1 MNTFI
6 RVLCT
11 ADHKALEKPQE
22 LLDEVTQQL
31 VKPDHRIQQADLVAI
46 LEIFQYLLIR
56 VFYPVLGLDYTGKH
70 MK

>member
-1 MNTFI
+1 M
-6 RVLCT
+6 
-11 ADHKALEKPQE
+11 EKPQE

-46 LEIFQYLLIR
+46 LEAFQYLLIR

-70 MK
+70 TK